1 MSRFAIAG
9 MQIEVSSTGKNFKRM
24 TASIDHV
31 MAVFPWVQMV
41 VFSELAVSGPGA
53 AFAEAL
59 PGPTEQAF
67 QAIAKRHGIWLI
79 PGSAHEKAVDGIY
92 NTATVI
98 DPAGNVVLRYRKM
111 FPFTPY
117 GIAKAGVDFAIFD
130 VPQVGRF
137 GLSICYDIWFPE
149 TSRTLACMGAEI
161 LIHPTM
167 TPTMD
172 RDVELSIVRAT
183 AAINQMYVV
192 DINGVGGGGVG
203 RSLIVGPEGNII
215 HEAGSGTEFLPIEV
229 DLDLVR
235 RTRERGLRTLGQP
248 LKGFRDA
255 PVQFHVYN
263 PASPLRAGLAHLGPL
278 VKPGRP
284 GAL

>member
-1 MSRFAIAG
+1 MSHFAIAG
-9 MQIEVSSTGKNFKRM
+9 MQIQVSGAGKNFKLM
-24 TASIDHV
+24 AASVDHV
-31 MAVFPWVQMV
+31 MLVFPWVQMV
-41 VFSELAVSGPGA
+41 VFSELAVSGPA
-53 AFAEAL
+53 AVFAEAL
-59 PGPTEQAF
+59 PGPTERAF

-79 PGSAHEKAVDGIY
+79 PGSAHERAADGIF

-98 DPAGNVVLRYRKM
+98 NPAGEVVLRYRKM

-117 GIAKAGVDFAIFD
+117 GVARPGVEFAIFD
-130 VPQVGRF
+130 VPRVGRF

-149 TSRTLACMGAEI
+149 TSRTLACMGAEV

-167 TPTMD
+167 TATMD

-192 DINGVGGGGVG
+192 DVNGVGAGGVG
-203 RSLIVGPEGNII
+203 RSLIVSPEGDII
-215 HEAGSGTEFLPIEV
+215 HEAGSGTEFMPIEL

-248 LKGFRDA
+248 LKSFRDA
-255 PVQFHVYN
+255 PVRFQVYD
-263 PASPLRAGLAHLGPL
+263 PESPLRAGLAPLGPL

-284 GAL
+284 GDP

>member
-1 MSRFAIAG
+1 MSRFAIAA
-9 MQIEVSSTGKNFKRM
+9 MQIEVSTAGKNFKRM
-24 TASIDHV
+24 ADSIEHV
-31 MAVFPWVQMV
+31 MLVFPWVQMV
-41 VFSELAVSGPGA
+41 VFSELAVSGPAA

-59 PGPTEQAF
+59 PGPTEAAF
-67 QAIAKRHGIWLI
+67 QAIAKRHKIWLI
-79 PGSAHEKAVDGIY
+79 PGSAHERAADGIY

-111 FPFTPY
+111 FPFFPY
-117 GIAKAGVDFAIFD
+117 GVAKPGVDFAIFD
-130 VPQVGRF
+130 VPNVGRF

-149 TSRTLACMGAEI
+149 TSRTLACMGAEV

-167 TPTMD
+167 TGTMD
-172 RDVELSIVRAT
+172 RDVELSIVRST
-183 AAINQMYVV
+183 AAVNQMYVIDV
-192 DINGVGGGGVG
+192 NGIDGGGVG

-215 HEAGSGTEFLPIEV
+215 HEGGSGTEFLPIEI
-229 DLDLVR
+229 DLELVR

-284 GAL
+284 GVL

>member
-24 TASIDHV
+24 VASIDHV

-41 VFSELAVSGPGA
+41 VFSELAVSGPAA
-53 AFAEAL
+53 AFAEEL

-79 PGSAHEKAVDGIY
+79 PGSAHEKAADGIY

-215 HEAGSGTEFLPIEV
+215 HEAGSGTEFLPIEI

-263 PASPLRAGLAHLGPL
+263 PASPLRGGLAHLGPL

-284 GAL
+284 GVS